1 MTIDLEPENAVDE
14 VEPAGQ
20 VRDES
25 KPVAETEVTVSIDN
39 ESSAASGDDAVNEQ
53 SANRD
58 DDRAPAGDRPQPTG
72 RGSSAMTTIFAGVV
86 GGILA
91 LGGYMAL
98 DRTGLTGGEGPTV
111 DQAEIGPRLVELKSQ
126 IEAGAEQ
133 ARRAESKNF
142 RGEIAA
148 ARTDLE
154 TNISANATDIAG
166 LKEELG
172 RIKTALESGDDAAAV
187 TVLGDRLNALE
198 QKVAATGHGPAD
210 GNGQARRLNELASR
224 VDGIGQSLTAVRD
237 GSEASKSSIERLGGQ
252 IAALA
257 DRVDQQEANPEVA
270 RAIAAAA
277 LKSAIDRGLP
287 FITELETYASVDPG
301 NPDVDALRDLAASG
315 VPSRSAIAAETGSAV
330 DAMIAAMS
338 LMDEDAG
345 ILERLLASAQSLIRV
360 RPIGMVEGGAPAAIL
375 ARMEVAINNDDYAA
389 ALEEYRS
396 LPDLAKP
403 AGKAFA
409 DKVEAR
415 ARADELVDKA
425 LAAALRRAEQG

>member
-14 VEPAGQ
+14 VELAGQ

-25 KPVAETEVTVSIDN
+25 KPVAETEVTASIDN
-39 ESSAASGDDAVNEQ
+39 ESLAASGDDAVYEQ

-58 DDRAPAGDRPQPTG
+58 DDRAPAGDQPQPTG
-72 RGSSAMTTIFAGVV
+72 RGFSAMTTIFAGVV

-98 DRTGLTGGEGPTV
+98 DRTGLTGGGGSTV
-111 DQAEIGPRLVELKSQ
+111 DQAGIGPRLVELKSQ

-172 RIKTALESGDDAAAV
+172 RIKTALESGDDVAAV

-198 QKVAATGHGPAD
+198 QKVAATGHGPA
-210 GNGQARRLNELASR
+210 RRLNELASR
-224 VDGIGQSLTAVRD
+224 VDGIGQSLAAVRD

-287 FITELETYASVDPG
+287 FITELETYVSVDPG

-315 VPSRSAIAAETGSAV
+315 VPSRSAIAAKTGSAV

-338 LMDEDAG
+338 LVDEDAD

>member
-14 VEPAGQ
+14 VELAGQ

-25 KPVAETEVTVSIDN
+25 KPVAETEVTASIDN
-39 ESSAASGDDAVNEQ
+39 ESPAASGDDAVYEQ

-58 DDRAPAGDRPQPTG
+58 DDRAPAGDQPQPTG

-98 DRTGLTGGEGPTV
+98 DRTGLTGGGGSTV
-111 DQAEIGPRLVELKSQ
+111 DQAGIGPRLVELKSQ

-172 RIKTALESGDDAAAV
+172 RIKTALESGDDVAAV

-224 VDGIGQSLTAVRD
+224 VDGIGQSLAAVRD

-287 FITELETYASVDPG
+287 FITELETYVSVDPG

-315 VPSRSAIAAETGSAV
+315 VPSHSAIAAETGSAV

-338 LMDEDAG
+338 LVDEDAG

-425 LAAALRRAEQG
+425 LAAALRRAE